1 MRALLDIN
9 VLLTLLD
16 ADHIDH
22 QRAQESISLSAA
34 PGATPEHLVAI

>member
-16 ADHIDH
+16 AEHADH
-22 QRAQESISLSAA
+22 QRAQKGEVVMKPISLHVEDE
-34 PGATPEHLVAI
+34 T